1 MIRTRSCKIKEM
13 VNLEKSL
20 GKHKELIKEFEYLI
34 GMASDE
40 TVNYIYIEYMRN
52 YQINQILRDDG
63 E

>member
-1 MIRTRSCKIKEM
+1 M